1 MYTKTITFNP
11 TSWHPGWH
19 DNAKQIAWHERT
31 CLCIWTAFL
40 KRNPVFL
47 SIVGRENEKRALKR
61 PLVFDSQRKR
71 QLKLKKTLLPSCY
84 NGYPR
89 FRQRKVTFVCYDLLM
104 SICILVVNR
113 WNSLFAPH
121 RWNFSRQEYV
131 LRSTFY
137 IAESSFAFC
146 EELAHKKG
154 RFSSARPS
162 SITLSRFPCHQNFWA
177 KVIAVLAMIQTGV
190 SILKT
195 ISLAF
200 CDLRAGKWNSC
211 PSNINKQ
218 SCHWI
223 NGRRSCKI
231 ITKVHS

>member
-1 MYTKTITFNP
+1 
-11 TSWHPGWH
+11 
-19 DNAKQIAWHERT
+19 
-31 CLCIWTAFL
+31 
-40 KRNPVFL
+40 
-47 SIVGRENEKRALKR
+47 
-61 PLVFDSQRKR
+61 
-71 QLKLKKTLLPSCY
+71 
-84 NGYPR
+84 
-89 FRQRKVTFVCYDLLM
+89 M
-104 SICILVVNR
+104 SICILVVNC

-121 RWNFSRQEYV
+121 RWNFSRQEYK

-146 EELAHKKG
+146 EQLAQKKG
-154 RFSSARPS
+154 KFSSAF
-162 SITLSRFPCHQNFWA
+162 SRFACHQVNFWA

-195 ISLAF
+195 TSLAL

-211 PSNINKQ
+211 PSNISKQ

-231 ITKVHS
+231 ITKVHSYAKGLDQLGKKRSPKNKKNTSIYRA